1 MTNIQDQFNA
11 IKSDDFVLAPG
22 EYEGPLVIDRPCVF
36 DGAGATLWANS
47 GPVLQVASEKV
58 QVKNL
63 RIEVTGGGNASGE
76 TAGDSDVAL
85 KTTYA
90 GTKLE
95 NVEVKGSVIGLPQES
110 EAWQLPAMLSL
121 GNFAADT
128 ENTFSIEIQAPASAQ
143 LECGMRDV
151 RLSPQT
157 LAVGKNLITL
167 TTAELRNNTIL
178 YGEIIVKTAVS
189 RRIYIMG
196 KAQAG
201 AAVHNEGTP
210 VADGPAVSLPV
221 QMEAPREII
230 APNVSDAN
238 VQQVKR
244 GQRLSIKDLQDD
256 VFKIALEYQTD
267 DAELEIDGY
276 CFLLQDNNKV
286 RQDEDLIFFGNQ
298 EARDGSVRMG
308 QNANRPLVLVEL
320 AKAAPDVNRI
330 AVCYSIYGDNQ
341 QQRFAA
347 VRGAVVRIFSSDK
360 EVYRFAL
367 DELYEEKTAV
377 AVELYRYKGEWKMS
391 FVGAGYRSGLRHL
404 CEGYGVNIE

>member
-11 IKSDDFVLAPG
+11 TKSGDFVLVPG

-36 DGAGATLWANS
+36 DGAGATLWANA

-63 RIEVTGGGNASGE
+63 RIEVTGTEAAGE
-76 TAGDSDVAL
+76 ADVAL

-95 NVEVKGSVIGLPQES
+95 NVEVKGVVVGLPQES
-110 EAWQLPAMLSL
+110 EAWQLPGMLSL
-121 GNFAADT
+121 GNFAAET
-128 ENTFSIEIQAPASAQ
+128 ENTFSIELQAAASAQ
-143 LECGMRDV
+143 LECAMRDI
-151 RLSPQT
+151 RLSPQA
-157 LAVGKNLITL
+157 LAVGKNVITL

-178 YGEIIVKTAVS
+178 YGEIIVKTAVN

-201 AAVHNEGTP
+201 APVHSEGTP
-210 VADGPAVSLPV
+210 VSDGPAVSLPV
-221 QMEAPREII
+221 QMEAPREMI

-256 VFKIALEYQTD
+256 VLKIAFEYQTD
-267 DAELEIDGY
+267 DANLEIDGY
-276 CFLLQDNNKV
+276 CFLLQENNIV

-298 EARDGSVRMG
+298 ESRDGAVRMG
-308 QNANRPLVLVEL
+308 QNGERPLVLVEP

-341 QQRFAA
+341 MQRFSA

-367 DELYEEKTAV
+367 DELHEEKTAV